1 MNDEDIDKQ
10 IIDQLYWDNSVNAA
24 DVAVTVKDGWVTLQG
39 TVPSYTSKLTA
50 GLDAYQ
56 VKGVKFVDNKLNV
69 VYPAIPTDEQIKADV
84 ESILDWDFDLEAE
97 KITVSVRDGEVKLLG
112 TVDKYWKKHAA
123 ESNAA
128 KIEGVTG
135 VKNELAIVDSGEWTD
150 EVIAKNIEEALRRN
164 LNVNVDDVDVRV
176 DDANVTLSGDVPSWT
191 ARQAADISARY
202 TKGVRSVK
210 NLIKIT

>member
-39 TVPSYTSKLTA
+39 TVSSYTSKLTA

-69 VYPAIPTDEQIKADV
+69 VYPKIPTDEQIKMDV

-123 ESNAA
+123 ESDVA
-128 KIEGVTG
+128 KIDGVTS

-150 EVIAKNIEEALRRN
+150 EIIAKNIEEALRRN

-176 DDANVTLSGDVPSWT
+176 DDARVTLSGDVPSWT

-202 TKGVRSVK
+202 TRGVKSVE
-210 NLIKIT
+210 NFITIT

>member
-39 TVPSYTSKLTA
+39 TVPSYTAKLTA

-56 VKGVKFVDNKLNV
+56 VRGVRFVDNKLNV
-69 VYPAIPTDEQIKADV
+69 VYPEIPTDEQIKADV
-84 ESILDWDFDLEAE
+84 ESILDWDFDLEAQ
-97 KITVSVRDGEVKLLG
+97 KITVSVRNGEVKLLG
-112 TVDKYWKKHAA
+112 TVDKYWKKHLA
-123 ESNAA
+123 ESNTA
-128 KIEGVTG
+128 KIEGVSN

-176 DDANVTLSGDVPSWT
+176 DNARVLLSGEVPNWT
-191 ARQAADISARY
+191 ARQAAEISARY
-202 TKGVRSVK
+202 TRGVTSVE
-210 NLIKIT
+210 NLINIS

>member
-1 MNDEDIDKQ
+1 MNDEDIDRQ

-56 VKGVKFVDNKLNV
+56 VIGVKFVDNKLNV
-69 VYPAIPTDEQIKADV
+69 VYPKIPTDEQIKADV

-123 ESNAA
+123 ESNAS
-128 KIEGVTG
+128 KIEGVTS

-164 LNVNVDDVDVRV
+164 LNVNVDDIDVKV
-176 DDANVTLSGDVPSWT
+176 DDAHVTLSGDVPSWT

-202 TKGVRSVK
+202 TKGVKSVK
-210 NLIKIT
+210 NLVNIT